1 MLDHLT
7 WQKQKTLVG
16 KWGAIFMAVILVF
29 YFTVTNAFPDRLV
42 YLYSVTKDCV
52 NAAKFGGFQ
61 NVPK

>member
-1 MLDHLT
+1 
-7 WQKQKTLVG
+7 
-16 KWGAIFMAVILVF
+16 MAVILVF
-29 YFTVTNAFPDRLV
+29 YFTVANAFPDRLV